1 MTDAR
6 RNLIVSTVVCT
17 LALGY
22 LIWAESYP
30 AARAQ
35 VPRLIAWV
43 TLVLTALDVLA
54 HTETA
59 LGRRIAAMLSGRAHL
74 EAAGDIRI
82 TRQEWLSV
90 AWMGISLAAIVLL
103 GFLAGTFV
111 YVAGYMIVHGRLGW
125 RLGLYV
131 AAGTVLSCWLV
142 FDEILKV
149 GLYRGLFFEG

>member
-6 RNLIVSTVVCT
+6 RNLVVSLVACT

-30 AARAQ
+30 AERAQ

-43 TLVLTALDVLA
+43 TLILAALDVLA
-54 HTETA
+54 HTETGF
-59 LGRRIAAMLSGRAHL
+59 GRRIAAMLSGRAHRDAV
-74 EAAGDIRI
+74 ESIRI
-82 TRQEWLSV
+82 TREEFLSV
-90 AWMGISLAAIVLL
+90 AWMGASLAAIVVL
-103 GFLAGTFV
+103 GFLAGIFV

-131 AAGTVLSCWLV
+131 AGGTVLSCWLV
-142 FDEILKV
+142 FDELLKV